1 MNQDPKDGVDEGW
14 QMDSRGN
21 IYLSGKVGI
30 NTLPTEEA
38 LTVHG
43 NVLVTGNYLK
53 PSDERV
59 KTNIRALDGRTQLEN
74 IERLQLYEY
83 DLKHERDKDGASL
96 HETGVLAQELRKV
109 LPQAV
114 QVLQN
119 VTLADGT
126 IMPELLVV
134 QDRALLYENI
144 GATKQLGAEV
154 RKNQANLTALQKR
167 SQEIKAVT
175 NRAFAAV
182 GRSLDYLLTETG
194 DDYTRDDIK
203 AKWCYCTLF
212 GLGPAWTIYF
222 LGFIIPP
229 LWLCGIFYIS
239 SFQHV
244 KKLAGFFSA
253 ISLCLYIAYIALIFS
268 MSMHPGALTGAMVSV
283 AGLGIVLL
291 FGPIAMSW
299 GHKKQRR
306 KYYKFTKKKVH
317 KARLR
322 KELGV
327 VNEVLQEEEEE
338 EGAGTV

>member
-1 MNQDPKDGVDEGW
+1 MNSQDPKDANDEGW

-59 KTNIRALDGRTQLEN
+59 KKNIRALDGKTQLEN
-74 IERLQLYEY
+74 IEKLQLYEY
-83 DLKHERDKDGASL
+83 DLRHERGKDGASL

-119 VTLADGT
+119 VTLSDGT

-154 RKNQANLTALQKR
+154 RKNQANLTNLQKR
-167 SQEIKAVT
+167 SQELKAMT

-194 DDYTRDDIK
+194 DDYNNEDIK

-222 LGFIIPP
+222 LGFVIPP
-229 LWLCGIFYIS
+229 LWLFGIFYIS

-253 ISLCLYIAYIALIFS
+253 ISLCLYIAFIALIFS
-268 MSMHPGALTGAMVSV
+268 MSVSPATLVAAPVAVAALGF
-283 AGLGIVLL
+283 VLL

-299 GHKKQRR
+299 GHKKRRR
-306 KYYKFTKKKVH
+306 KYYKFAKKKVH

-322 KELGV
+322 QELDV
-327 VNEVLQEEEEE
+327 VNEALQEDDHD
-338 EGAGTV
+338 ATV

>member
-1 MNQDPKDGVDEGW
+1 VKMNQPENPKEGIDEGW

-59 KTNIRALDGRTQLEN
+59 KTNIKQLDPNAQLEN
-74 IERLQLYEY
+74 IEKLQLYEY
-83 DLKHERDKDGASL
+83 DLKHERDKDGASV

-144 GATKQLGAEV
+144 GATKQLSVEV

-167 SQEIKAVT
+167 SQELKAVT

-194 DDYTRDDIK
+194 DDYNHDDIK

-212 GLGPAWTIYF
+212 GLGPAWTVYF
-222 LGFIIPP
+222 LGFFVPP
-229 LWLCGIFYIS
+229 LWLFGIFYIS

-268 MSMHPGALTGAMVSV
+268 SQVSYATLVAAPLAVAAL
-283 AGLGIVLL
+283 GLVLL

-299 GHKKQRR
+299 GQKKQRQ
-306 KYYKFTKKKVH
+306 KYYKFAKKKVH

-322 KELGV
+322 QELGV
-327 VNEVLQEEEEE
+327 VNEALQD
-338 EGAGTV
+338 EGATV